1 MTPNQQA
8 ENNNELR
15 DEQQR
20 LSANEVDVSLQARQE
35 SSLPTN
41 GPPVIMIE
49 EGVVA
54 AAAEHGQQDTSREQ
68 GGVLVGTVAAG
79 DQETVVCVEA
89 AIPAVRTR
97 ASRSQVTFTHD
108 SWNQIYQVIDSQY
121 PDKQIVGWYHTHPGF
136 GIFLS
141 EYDLFIHRHFFSA
154 PWQVAYVIDPLSGE
168 SGCFSW
174 QGKKII
180 PTADYN
186 IFRPGATAPLP
197 VLPTAA
203 VGRPTQLPGP
213 AGLQP
218 VSLVMLVVLGL
229 ILALQVT
236 NLLVSGRRPAPS
248 MIADSVLAEARSV
261 EPIRKQ
267 RAGEEISLDEISEEL
282 RQLRAELG
290 MYYQWYT
297 VNPGDSL
304 WKIAENTYGRGDMA
318 GLIAAENGL
327 DPADPLL
334 EPGMKLRLPKLP
346 EKTDEAAKL

>member
-20 LSANEVDVSLQARQE
+20 LSADELEVSLQAREE

-41 GPPVIMIE
+41 GPPVVMIE

-54 AAAEHGQQDTSREQ
+54 AAAEHGQQDTSCEQ
-68 GGVLVGTVAAG
+68 GGVLVGTATTG
-79 DQETVVCVEA
+79 EHGTVVCVEA

-141 EYDLFIHRHFFSA
+141 EYDLFIHRHFFNA
-154 PWQVAYVIDPLSGE
+154 PWQIAYVIDPVSEE

-174 QGKKII
+174 RGEKII

-186 IFRPGATAPLP
+186 IFRPVAAAQLP
-197 VLPTAA
+197 VPPTAT
-203 VGRPTQLPGP
+203 V
-213 AGLQP
+213 GLQP

-236 NLLVSGRRPAPS
+236 NLLVSGRRPAPT
-248 MIADSVLAEARSV
+248 MIADSALAGARSLESV
-261 EPIRKQ
+261 GKQPI
-267 RAGEEISLDEISEEL
+267 GEEISLDKISEEL

-290 MYYQWYT
+290 IVYQWYT
-297 VNPGDSL
+297 VKPDDSL
-304 WKIAENTYGRGDMA
+304 WEIAKTAYGRGDMA

-346 EKTDEAAKL
+346 EKTDESAKP

>member
-15 DEQQR
+15 DEQQQ
-20 LSANEVDVSLQARQE
+20 LSADELEVSLQAREE

-41 GPPVIMIE
+41 GPPVIMIGE
-49 EGVVA
+49 EVVA
-54 AAAEHGQQDTSREQ
+54 AAAKHGQQDTSCEQ
-68 GGVLVGTVAAG
+68 GGVLVGMATTG
-79 DQETVVCVEA
+79 EHGTVVCVEA

-141 EYDLFIHRHFFSA
+141 EYDLFIHRHFFNA

-174 QGKKII
+174 QGEKII

-186 IFRPGATAPLP
+186 IFRPGAAAQLP
-197 VLPTAA
+197 VPPTAA
-203 VGRPTQLPGP
+203 VGSPTQLTGP
-213 AGLQP
+213 VGLQP

-236 NLLVSGRRPAPS
+236 NLLVTDRYPAPT
-248 MIADSVLAEARSV
+248 MIADSALAGARSLESV
-261 EPIRKQ
+261 EKQPI
-267 RAGEEISLDEISEEL
+267 GEEISLDEISEEL
-282 RQLRAELG
+282 RQLRAGLG
-290 MYYQWYT
+290 MYYQWY
-297 VNPGDSL
+297 VVKPGDSL
-304 WKIAENTYGRGDMA
+304 WEIAETAYGRGDMA

-334 EPGMKLRLPKLP
+334 EPGMKLRLPKLL
-346 EKTDEAAKL
+346 ERTDEAAKL